1 MDNAT
6 GVLERGVAA
15 QTDTLDGRAT
25 TPDPPAIEQM
35 AISRIPAAPAA
46 SVKASEALAAAMI
59 DHGIRYVFGI
69 PGAKVDQLFETLQYS
84 AMPGTP
90 KLIITRNEQDAA
102 LMAAGI
108 GRLTGTPAVA
118 VATSGPGASNLA
130 TGLVTA
136 TAEGDPVI
144 AIAGQVPR
152 GDLSRLTHQSIDSRG
167 MMSPITKSS
176 VEVQDPDNLA
186 EAFDNA
192 YATAVAA
199 KKGAAFISVPQDV
212 MGHEVRS
219 ERASRLPVPAQQAS
233 DPSTLTELL
242 ARVRAAKLPVILAG
256 MRASERDAAAA
267 LRRFL
272 TVNHLPV
279 VETFQGAGIIPRSLE
294 RLYFGRVGLFRN
306 QPGDEILRRSD
317 LVITVGYD
325 PIEYEAR
332 NWNVLSSTPIVCI
345 DDVIPEFT
353 REFQPDTVIPYGITP
368 TLAALASLCEAGNA
382 GGAAHEADKAGE
394 AGVNASDAAWH
405 LPKESRAY
413 LNGLRGRLEQ
423 ESLPPRPA
431 QRTGPDGLALIH
443 PLQIVHALQQRVDDD
458 MTVSVDVG
466 SHYIWMARNFR
477 SYEPRHLLFSNGMQ
491 TLGVGLPWAIAA
503 ALVRPGKTVVSVSG
517 DGGFLFSGQELDVA
531 VREHLHIVQ
540 LVWNDEHYDMV
551 RFQEMSKYGKD
562 AGVALGHVDFVRY
575 AESFGAKGR
584 HVDGE
589 TSLDEA
595 LDWAFAQDGPVV
607 IDVPVDYSHNH
618 ELNESLIR
626 DELS

>member
-1 MDNAT
+1 MGTAAH
-6 GVLERGVAA
+6 VLERRSATQANAADGAAAAGAAVA
-15 QTDTLDGRAT
+15 TVT
-25 TPDPPAIEQM
+25 
-35 AISRIPAAPAA
+35 
-46 SVKASEALAAAMI
+46 ASEALVESMI
-59 DHGIRYVFGI
+59 GHGIQYVFGI
-69 PGAKVDQLFETLQYS
+69 PGAKVDQLFETLQYCDL
-84 AMPGTP
+84 PGAP
-90 KLIITRNEQDAA
+90 RLIVTRHEQDAA
-102 LMAAGI
+102 LMAAAV
-108 GRLTGTPAVA
+108 GRLTGTPAVVA
-118 VATSGPGASNLA
+118 ATSGPGASNLA

-152 GDLSRLTHQSIDSRG
+152 GDISRLTHQSIDSRS
-167 MMSPITKSS
+167 MMAPITKSS
-176 VEVQDPDNLA
+176 VEVQDPDILS
-186 EAFDNA
+186 EAFANA
-192 YATAVAA
+192 YATAVSA
-199 KKGAAFISVPQDV
+199 KKGAAFLSVPQDV
-212 MGHEVRS
+212 MGHAVRP
-219 ERASRLPVPAQQAS
+219 EPISRMPAATRQMSNSPA
-233 DPSTLTELL
+233 LAELL
-242 ARVRAAKLPVILAG
+242 ARIRAARLPVILAG

-272 TVNHLPV
+272 SVNHVPV
-279 VETFQGAGIIPRSLE
+279 VETFQGAGVIPRDLE

-332 NWNVLSSTPIVCI
+332 NWNASSSTPIICI

-353 REFQPDTVIPYGITP
+353 REFQPDTVISYGIAP
-368 TLAALASLCEAGNA
+368 TLVALASLCEARNEHET
-382 GGAAHEADKAGE
+382 GAASAA
-394 AGVNASDAAWH
+394 AADAAWH
-405 LPKESRAY
+405 LPKASRSY
-413 LNGLRGRLEQ
+413 LDGLRGRLEQ
-423 ESLPPRPA
+423 ESLPPKPMR
-431 QRTGPDGLALIH
+431 RGSSDGLGLVH
-443 PLQIVHALQQRVDDD
+443 PLQIVNALQRRVSDS

-503 ALVRPGKTVVSVSG
+503 ALVRPGSTVASVSG

-540 LVWNDEHYDMV
+540 LIWNDEHYDMV
-551 RFQEMSKYGKD
+551 RFQEISKYGRD
-562 AGVALGHVDFVRY
+562 AGVALGHVGFVRY

-607 IDVPVDYSHNH
+607 VDIPVDYSHNH
-618 ELNESLIR
+618 ELNESLIS

>member
-1 MDNAT
+1 MDTAT
-6 GVLERGVAA
+6 SVLERSVVAQA
-15 QTDTLDGRAT
+15 NTLNGTAT
-25 TPDPPAIEQM
+25 TPDHSAIKRLVSGQM
-35 AISRIPAAPAA
+35 PTAPTA
-46 SVKASEALAAAMI
+46 SLKASQALVASMI

-84 AMPGTP
+84 TVPGTP
-90 KLIITRNEQDAA
+90 KLIVTRNEQDAA
-102 LMAAGI
+102 LMAAGV

-152 GDLSRLTHQSIDSRG
+152 GDLSRLTHQSIDSRS
-167 MMSPITKSS
+167 MMAPITKSS

-212 MGHEVRS
+212 MGHEVRA
-219 ERASRLPVPAQQAS
+219 ERTSRVPVPARQAS
-233 DPSTLTELL
+233 DPSTLADLL

-256 MRASERDAAAA
+256 MRASERDSAAA

-272 TVNHLPV
+272 SVNHLPV

-332 NWNVLSSTPIVCI
+332 NWNALSNTPIVCI

-353 REFQPDTVIPYGITP
+353 REFQPDTVIAYGITP
-368 TLAALASLCEAGNA
+368 TLAALASLCEAGDA
-382 GGAAHEADKAGE
+382 SHEADEAGD
-394 AGVNASDAAWH
+394 AGVNTSDAAWH
-405 LPKESRAY
+405 LPEESRTY
-413 LNGLRGRLEQ
+413 LDGLRGRLEQ

-431 QRTGPDGLALIH
+431 QQTGSDGCALIH

-503 ALVRPGKTVVSVSG
+503 ALVRPGKPVVSVSG

-540 LVWNDEHYDMV
+540 LVWNDAHYDMV
-551 RFQEMSKYGKD
+551 RFQEMSKYGRD

-575 AESFGAKGR
+575 AESFGAQGR
-584 HVDGE
+584 RVDSE
-589 TSLDEA
+589 ASLGEA

-607 IDVPVDYSHNH
+607 IDIPVDYSHNH
-618 ELNESLIR
+618 ELNESLIK